1 MSTCPWGCVSLIKVA
16 WYELRRKY
24 MYSESPQGSMR
35 RGIAELRTL
44 NCEVRQNRAMY
55 IEKKSSIL
63 STT

>member
-1 MSTCPWGCVSLIKVA
+1 
-16 WYELRRKY
+16 

-44 NCEVRQNRAMY
+44 NCEVRQNHAMY

-63 STT
+63 STP